1 MSLERLVDD
10 FALLPDWEERY
21 RYVIELGKAM
31 PPLAD
36 ADKTDATK
44 VQGCV
49 SQVWIKTAFEPGP
62 PEKLTFN
69 GDSDAMIVKGLI
81 AILKELYDGASPADI
96 LALDARDA
104 LGQLGLEEHLTPQ
117 RSNGLFSM
125 VERIRR
131 DAKGVA
137 GN

>member
-36 ADKTDATK
+36 ADKTDATN